1 VIVLVIGGGISG
13 LACAWRLRQR
23 GIPVLL
29 LERGPRF
36 GGVIDRREKDG
47 FNFDVG
53 PQSFSATPP
62 LAKLIDELGLAG
74 EVLRADPRAPRYILL
89 RGHLVRAPLGPA
101 DFFATPLIG
110 WRTKLRILGEPFA
123 RTHPPPGDES
133 IASFIRRKF
142 GGDLLTNLVAPFVS
156 GVYAGDPEKLSLA
169 SAFPRLRQL
178 EEKHGSIIRGAL
190 KSRRKRGGN
199 EAAAAATRNRS
210 GAQSG
215 GKNGEASAT
224 GQAGGG
230 GARPSL
236 CNFKRGLAAL
246 PEALADK
253 LGAAAVRGAEITVLR
268 TVVRGEVGAVVRGE
282 VREVVHENIRR
293 NAGVAAAPDSSGAGA
308 FHVAYDARGVAHA
321 LDVSAI
327 VVATPTSEAGELL
340 AGVEPRFA
348 SLLGQIEYAGVAQVC
363 MGYRAEQIRG
373 ASADRASRSGMAGG
387 IQGFGFLVP
396 RTENLR
402 TLGTVWNSSLFPER
416 FSQSSMESSPVENSG
431 GLSPMRKKNAREGT
445 EGAPSR
451 GGIAPLGA
459 VFTSFLGGATDPD
472 IGRLS
477 EAEIAEI
484 AQAEFSSIM
493 GTALGVS
500 ARPAAIHVARWVRA
514 LPQYNLGHARIAD
527 ELRQLCAATP
537 GIFLAGNY
545 LAGPSL
551 GACVE
556 QANNV
561 AEYVARFV
569 GGDAYRPGPSEGA
582 AEA

>member
-1 VIVLVIGGGISG
+1 VTVLVIGGGISG

-23 GIPVLL
+23 GVPVLL
-29 LERGPRF
+29 LERHPRF
-36 GGVIDRREKDG
+36 GGVIGRIEKDG
-47 FNFDVG
+47 FDFDVG

-62 LAKLIDELGLAG
+62 LAKLIGELGLAA

-89 RGHLVRAPLGPA
+89 RGRLVRAPLGPA
-101 DFFATPLIG
+101 EFFATPLIG
-110 WRTKLRILGEPFA
+110 WRTKLRILGEPLT
-123 RTHPPPGDES
+123 RTQPPPGDES
-133 IASFIRRKF
+133 IAAFVRRKF

-190 KSRRKRGGN
+190 MSRRKRGGN
-199 EAAAAATRNRS
+199 DAGA
-210 GAQSG
+210 GAQLNSSGTRTG
-215 GKNGEASAT
+215 GKSNGAH
-224 GQAGGG
+224 GG

-236 CNFKRGLAAL
+236 CNFKRGIAAL

-253 LGAAAVRGAEITVLR
+253 LGAAAVCGAQIAELR
-268 TVVRGEVGAVVRGE
+268 TVIRAVVRGE
-282 VREVVHENIRR
+282 VDAVVRGEARR
-293 NAGVAAAPDSSGAGA
+293 TGGVAQEPDTVDAGN
-308 FHVAYDARGVAHA
+308 FHVAYEASGVTHA

-348 SLLGQIEYAGVAQVC
+348 SLLGQIEYASVAQVC
-363 MGYRAEQIRG
+363 MGYRSEQIRG
-373 ASADRASRSGMAGG
+373 AAANRANRSGLPNGAR
-387 IQGFGFLVP
+387 GFGFLVP

-402 TLGTVWNSSLFPER
+402 TLGTVFNSSLFPDR
-416 FSQSSMESSPVENSG
+416 FLLSSIEGSSTENLSAENSAGAFPG
-431 GLSPMRKKNAREGT
+431 GTPEARKGAESRPSPSTA
-445 EGAPSR
+445 ASV
-451 GGIAPLGA
+451 GA

-472 IGRLS
+472 VGRLS

-493 GTALGVS
+493 GPVMGMS
-500 ARPAAIHVARWVRA
+500 ARPAAIHVARWMRA
-514 LPQYNLGHARIAD
+514 LPQYNLGHARIAN

-537 GIFLAGNY
+537 GVFLVGNY

-556 QANNV
+556 QANDV

-569 GGDAYRPGPSEGA
+569 GGGA
-582 AEA
+582 A

>member
-1 VIVLVIGGGISG
+1 VTVLVIGGGISG

-23 GIPVLL
+23 GVPVLL
-29 LERGPRF
+29 LERGSRF
-36 GGVIDRREKDG
+36 GGVIGRIEKDG
-47 FNFDVG
+47 FDFDVG

-74 EVLRADPRAPRYILL
+74 QVLRADPRAPRYILL
-89 RGHLVRAPLGPA
+89 HRRLVRAPLGPA
-101 DFFATPLIG
+101 EFFATPLIG
-110 WRTKLRILGEPFA
+110 WRTKLRILGEPLA

-133 IASFIRRKF
+133 IASFVRRKF

-169 SAFPRLRQL
+169 GAFPRLRQL
-178 EEKHGSIIRGAL
+178 EEKHGSIIRGVL
-190 KSRRKRGGN
+190 MSRRKRGGN
-199 EAAAAATRNRS
+199 DASAQLNRS
-210 GAQSG
+210 GARSG
-215 GKNGEASAT
+215 GKSSGEASA
-224 GQAGGG
+224 AGGAGRG

-236 CNFKRGLAAL
+236 CNFKRGMAAL

-253 LGAAAVRGAEITVLR
+253 LGAAAVCGARIAELR
-268 TVVRGEVGAVVRGE
+268 TVIRAVVRGEVGAVVRGE
-282 VREVVHENIRR
+282 ARR
-293 NAGVAAAPDSSGAGA
+293 TGGVAQEPDTVDAGN
-308 FHVAYDARGVAHA
+308 FHVAYEASGVTHA

-327 VVATPTSEAGELL
+327 VVATPTTEAAELL
-340 AGVEPRFA
+340 AAVEPRFA
-348 SLLGQIEYAGVAQVC
+348 SLLGQIEYASVAQVC
-363 MGYRAEQIRG
+363 MGYRSEQIRG
-373 ASADRASRSGMAGG
+373 AAANRANRSGLPSGAR
-387 IQGFGFLVP
+387 GFGFLVP

-402 TLGTVWNSSLFPER
+402 TLGAVWNSSLFPDR
-416 FSQSSMESSPVENSG
+416 FSLSSIEGSSTENLSTENSAGTFPG
-431 GLSPMRKKNAREGT
+431 GTPDDREGA
-445 EGAPSR
+445 ESRPSP
-451 GGIAPLGA
+451 GTAASVGA

-472 IGRLS
+472 IGTLS

-493 GTALGVS
+493 GPVMGMS
-500 ARPAAIHVARWVRA
+500 ARPAAIHVARWMRA
-514 LPQYNLGHARIAD
+514 LPQYNLGHARVAN

-556 QANNV
+556 QADDV

-569 GGDAYRPGPSEGA
+569 GGGAVRPGES
-582 AEA
+582 

>member
-1 VIVLVIGGGISG
+1 VTVLVIGGGISG
-13 LACAWRLRQR
+13 LTCAWRLRQR
-23 GIPVLL
+23 GVPVLL
-29 LERGPRF
+29 LERGSRF
-36 GGVIDRREKDG
+36 GGVIGRIEKDG
-47 FNFDVG
+47 FDFDVG

-74 EVLRADPRAPRYILL
+74 QVLRADPRAPRYILL
-89 RGHLVRAPLGPA
+89 HGRLVRAPLCPA
-101 DFFATPLIG
+101 EFFATPLIG
-110 WRTKLRILGEPFA
+110 WRTKLRILGEPLT

-133 IASFIRRKF
+133 IASFVRRKF

-169 SAFPRLRQL
+169 SAFPRLRQI
-178 EEKHGSIIRGAL
+178 EEQHGSIIRGAL
-190 KSRRKRGGN
+190 MSRRKRGGN
-199 EAAAAATRNRS
+199 DASTQRNRS
-210 GAQSG
+210 GAKSS
-215 GKNGEASAT
+215 GEASA
-224 GQAGGG
+224 AGGAGAG

-236 CNFKRGLAAL
+236 CNFKRGIAAL

-253 LGAAAVRGAEITVLR
+253 LGAAAVCGAQIAELR
-268 TVVRGEVGAVVRGE
+268 TVVRAVVRGE
-282 VREVVHENIRR
+282 VDAIVRGGARR
-293 NAGVAAAPDSSGAGA
+293 TGGVAQEPDTVDAGN
-308 FHVAYDARGVAHA
+308 FHVAYEASGVTHA

-348 SLLGQIEYAGVAQVC
+348 SLLGQIEYASVAQVC
-363 MGYRAEQIRG
+363 MGYRSEQIRG
-373 ASADRASRSGMAGG
+373 AAANHANRSGRPSGAR
-387 IQGFGFLVP
+387 GFGFLVP

-402 TLGTVWNSSLFPER
+402 TLGTVFNSSLFPDR
-416 FSQSSMESSPVENSG
+416 FSLSSIEGSSTENLSAENSAGAFPG
-431 GLSPMRKKNAREGT
+431 GTPDARKGA

-451 GGIAPLGA
+451 GGTTSAGA

-484 AQAEFSSIM
+484 AQAEFSSIIGPVM
-493 GTALGVS
+493 GISGM
-500 ARPAAIHVARWVRA
+500 PAAIHVARWMRA
-514 LPQYNLGHARIAD
+514 LPQYNLGHARIVD

-551 GACVE
+551 GTCVE
-556 QANNV
+556 QANSV
-561 AEYVARFV
+561 ADEAERFV
-569 GGDAYRPGPSEGA
+569 GGGSLRPGES
-582 AEA
+582 

>member
-1 VIVLVIGGGISG
+1 MTVLVIGGGISG
-13 LACAWRLRQR
+13 LACAWRLRRR
-23 GIPVLL
+23 GVPVLL

-36 GGVIDRREKDG
+36 GGVIGRVEKDG

-62 LAKLIDELGLAG
+62 LATLIDQLGLAG
-74 EVLRADPRAPRYILL
+74 DVLRADPRAPRYILL
-89 RGHLVRAPLGPA
+89 HGRLVRAPLGPA
-101 DFFATPLIG
+101 EFFATPLIG
-110 WRTKLRILGEPFA
+110 WRTKLRILGEPLA

-133 IASFIRRKF
+133 IAAFVRRKF

-190 KSRRKRGGN
+190 MSRPK
-199 EAAAAATRNRS
+199 RS
-210 GAQSG
+210 GRDAGAGAQRSSSGNSSG
-215 GKNGEASAT
+215 GKSSEASAA
-224 GQAGGG
+224 GGAGGG

-236 CNFKRGLAAL
+236 CNFKRGIAAL

-253 LGAAAVRGAEITVLR
+253 MGAAAVCGAEIAVIR
-268 TVVRGEVGAVVRGE
+268 AVVRGE
-282 VREVVHENIRR
+282 VDAVVRGEARR
-293 NAGVAAAPDSSGAGA
+293 TGGVAHAPDRAGN
-308 FHVAYDARGVAHA
+308 FHVAYDAGGVTQA

-327 VVATPTSEAGELL
+327 VVATPTSEAAELL
-340 AGVEPRFA
+340 AAVEPRFA
-348 SLLGQIEYAGVAQVC
+348 SLLGQIEYASVAQVC
-363 MGYRAEQIRG
+363 MGYRGEQIRG
-373 ASADRASRSGMAGG
+373 VAANRANRSGLPSGAR
-387 IQGFGFLVP
+387 GFGFLVP

-402 TLGTVWNSSLFPER
+402 TLGTVFNSSLFPDR
-416 FSQSSMESSPVENSG
+416 FPLSSIEGFSTENSG
-431 GLSPMRKKNAREGT
+431 GALPGGTPEAREGA
-445 EGAPSR
+445 EGAASP
-451 GGIAPLGA
+451 GGATSAGA

-477 EAEIAEI
+477 EAEIAQI

-493 GTALGVS
+493 GPVIGIS
-500 ARPAAIHVARWVRA
+500 ARPAAIHVARWMRA
-514 LPQYNLGHARIAD
+514 LPQYNLGHARIVD

-556 QANNV
+556 QANSV
-561 AEYVARFV
+561 AEDAERFV
-569 GGDAYRPGPSEGA
+569 GGDAARPGES
-582 AEA
+582 

>member
-1 VIVLVIGGGISG
+1 MTVLVIGGGISG

-23 GIPVLL
+23 GVPVLL
-29 LERGPRF
+29 LERGSRF
-36 GGVIDRREKDG
+36 GGVIGRIEKDG
-47 FNFDVG
+47 FDFDVG

-74 EVLRADPRAPRYILL
+74 QVLSADPRAPRYILL
-89 RGHLVRAPLGPA
+89 HRRLVRAPLGPA
-101 DFFATPLIG
+101 EFFATPLIG
-110 WRTKLRILGEPFA
+110 WRTKLRILGEPLA
-123 RTHPPPGDES
+123 RTQPPPGDES
-133 IASFIRRKF
+133 ISSFVRRKF

-190 KSRRKRGGN
+190 MSRRNRGGRD
-199 EAAAAATRNRS
+199 AGAGAQLNRS
-210 GAQSG
+210 GNRSG
-215 GKNGEASAT
+215 GKSGEASA
-224 GQAGGG
+224 AGGAHGG

-236 CNFKRGLAAL
+236 CNFKRGVAAL
-246 PEALADK
+246 PEALAEK
-253 LGAAAVRGAEITVLR
+253 LGAAAVCGAQIAELG
-268 TVVRGEVGAVVRGE
+268 TVVRAVIRGEVGAVVRGE
-282 VREVVHENIRR
+282 ARR
-293 NAGVAAAPDSSGAGA
+293 TGGVAQEPDGSGAGT
-308 FHVAYDARGVAHA
+308 FHVAYDAGGVTHA

-327 VVATPTSEAGELL
+327 VVATPTTEAAELL

-348 SLLGQIEYAGVAQVC
+348 SLLGQIEYASVAQVC
-363 MGYRAEQIRG
+363 MGYRSEQIRG
-373 ASADRASRSGMAGG
+373 AAANRANRSRIEGG
-387 IQGFGFLVP
+387 AKGFGFLVP

-402 TLGTVWNSSLFPER
+402 TLGTVWNSSLFPDR
-416 FSQSSMESSPVENSG
+416 FSLASIENSFTENLPELFPGSASGAGDG
-431 GLSPMRKKNAREGT
+431 GT
-445 EGAPSR
+445 HGAPSR
-451 GGIAPLGA
+451 GETTFPGA

-472 IGRLS
+472 ICRLS

-493 GTALGVS
+493 EPVMGIS
-500 ARPAAIHVARWVRA
+500 ARPAAIHVVRWMRA

-556 QANNV
+556 QANSV
-561 AEYVARFV
+561 AEDAERFAS
-569 GGDAYRPGPSEGA
+569 GDANRPRES
-582 AEA
+582 